1 LEVLGTR
8 LQALPAL
15 ISQTLTVPLGVYR
28 GLRFGIVLHPHSA
41 PEVTVEGA
49 LTRSAPLSREFHG
62 PRAILNAL
70 ERLVSGYEAERDTTA
85 REVSI
90 AQGQQR
96 DYEARLGAGFAHAGY
111 LEELTTL
118 RNQLEAALS
127 SNTQQV
133 SEEPLAAVGNIVQRI
148 KTLQAA
154 HTLEVAPART
164 APRHTATVE
173 EAITTRIRR
182 REQTE
187 PAPQPEMAPP
197 PVLPVTPAP
206 LPLSAPEPAAR
217 LFHDEGER
225 PSPATPAHPPRRMRP
240 KHRCAPRQLS
250 LWQPEVVHRSPT
262 ASLQERQEP
271 WLPPRQLTL
280 L

>member
-1 LEVLGTR
+1 M
-8 LQALPAL
+8 
-15 ISQTLTVPLGVYR
+15 
-28 GLRFGIVLHPHSA
+28 VLHPHGA
-41 PEVTVEGA
+41 PEVYLEGA
-49 LTRSAPLSREFHG
+49 LIRCAPLSREFHG

-70 ERLVSGYEAERDTTA
+70 ERLVGGYEAERDKTA
-85 REVSI
+85 RDISI
-90 AQGQQR
+90 ARSQQR

-118 RNQLEAALS
+118 RNQLEAALA
-127 SNTQQV
+127 SNAQQV
-133 SEEPLAAVGNIVQRI
+133 SDASLPTVGAIVERL

-154 HTLEVAPART
+154 HTLDAAPERT
-164 APRHTATVE
+164 APRSTATVE

-187 PAPQPEMAPP
+187 PAPQPEIAPP
-197 PVLPVTPAP
+197 PVLPVTPTP

-225 PSPATPAHPPRRMRP
+225 PSPATLAHPPRRMRP

-262 ASLQERQEP
+262 ASVQERQEP
-271 WLPPRQLTL
+271 WLSPHQLRL